1 MFQEVQE
8 SLRGDHCL
16 VTEVVAVMIE
26 GRTDASLESLCVHL
40 HLGILGTPND
50 LDLGGL

>member
-8 SLRGDHCL
+8 SLRGFRPLDHCL

-40 HLGILGTPND
+40 HLGPQTT
-50 LDLGGL
+50 